1 MDPIMISLISSAVY
15 DLVKAGTVL
24 SCERI
29 KGALTQYITSD
40 RHAELIAEK
49 ISEMDINRSMSEY
62 AIEEKIK
69 SEPSLAEMLSNLP
82 QQDRALTQIHYG
94 SGDNVGGN
102 KYGR

>member
-1 MDPIMISLISSAVY
+1 MDSILMSLISSAVY
-15 DLVKAGTVL
+15 DMVKAGTIL
-24 SCERI
+24 SFERV
-29 KGALTQYITSD
+29 KSALTQYITSE

-49 ISEMDINRSMSEY
+49 ISELCINQSMSEY

-69 SEPSLAEMLSNLP
+69 NEPALVELLSNRP
-82 QQDRALTQIHYG
+82 QQGRALTQIHYG

>member
-1 MDPIMISLISSAVY
+1 
-15 DLVKAGTVL
+15 VL
-24 SCERI
+24 SCE
-29 KGALTQYITSD
+29 KVKDTLTQYITSE

-49 ISEMDINRSMSEY
+49 ISQMDINRSMSEY

-69 SEPSLAEMLSNLP
+69 SDPVLVEMLSDLP
-82 QQDRALTQIHYG
+82 QQASALTQIHYG

>member
-1 MDPIMISLISSAVY
+1 MDPIMMSLISSTVY
-15 DLVKAGTVL
+15 DLVKAGAVL
-24 SCERI
+24 SCEKL
-29 KGALTQYITSD
+29 KGALTQYITSE

-49 ISEMDINRSMSEY
+49 ISQMDINRSMSEY

-69 SEPSLAEMLSNLP
+69 SEPVLVEILSNLP

>member
-1 MDPIMISLISSAVY
+1 MDPIMMSLISSAVY
-15 DLVKAGTVL
+15 DLVKAGAVL
-24 SCERI
+24 SCE
-29 KGALTQYITSD
+29 KVKDTLTQYITSE

-49 ISEMDINRSMSEY
+49 ISQMDINRSMSEY

-69 SEPSLAEMLSNLP
+69 SEPALVEMLSNLP
-82 QQDRALTQIHYG
+82 QQDRTLTQIHYG